1 MHKHATNQRNV
12 VRDLTHYTQTH
23 KCVLSPA
30 KHILNPH
37 NKKMMFAKCIAIFL
51 QFEFPQQSQLPLRN
65 LATPTFK
72 LHLQQ
77 LVLVV
82 DDVAVGV
89 EGVTGTVHA
98 DLQAQVGSCRSGRR
112 RVGWGGVISNDPLIR
127 IKGIKRRAP
136 PHLGSSAT
144 RAPSRSRRRRPTLET
159 LWSPRSWPR
168 CSAAS

>member
-1 MHKHATNQRNV
+1 MLHWLHKHATNQRNV
-12 VRDLTHYTQTH
+12 VCDLTHYTQTH
-23 KCVLSPA
+23 KCVWVQP
-30 KHILNPH
+30 N
-37 NKKMMFAKCIAIFL
+37 NRV
-51 QFEFPQQSQLPLRN
+51 PQQSELPLPN

-77 LVLVV
+77 LVLIV

-112 RVGWGGVISNDPLIR
+112 GVRGGVMISNDPLIR